1 MNKLY
6 IGARVRITHINTAY
20 GSQKDLIVEQ
30 SVIGSWRTKLGYY
43 INKEGKTISGTEGI
57 LAIVELLNPIK
68 RYKYKY
74 KRK

>member
-6 IGARVRITHINTAY
+6 IGARVRITHLTYSLGTEEAT
-20 GSQKDLIVEQ
+20 
-30 SVIGSWRTKLGYY
+30 VIASSFTGSWETNKGYF
-43 INKEGKTISGTEGI
+43 INEDGKTMSGTEGI
-57 LAIVELLNPIK
+57 IATVELLNPIK